1 MNPES
6 LIQSPESRGPNPE
19 SAVPSPESR
28 APSPGPRLPAGAQS
42 AEAGAPTPGEIE
54 RLIIRAPNPL
64 GDAIMSLPAMA
75 AVRAALGHRTLI
87 VAAAPSV
94 APLFEEITAVAPDQ
108 VITLNQAREVA
119 QLREAGAD
127 AILLLTNSFRT
138 AWVSRQA
145 RIPRRLGYRAHGRS
159 LLLTEGV
166 RKLRQRVH
174 QSEYYLHLVRE
185 LGFDDGRGLKAP
197 ALHPDSAADND
208 GVAFNDVAPGPS
220 GPLTA
225 PGLPRDIGL
234 PDPVAPGPLGP
245 GGSFIQTTPETRQRA
260 DAFLKTLGVDRS
272 APLVGFAPGAAY
284 GHAKRWPPDRVAQVI
299 ARLGARGVTCVM
311 VGADGDRA
319 AGREIESALPAG
331 SPVVNLI
338 GRTDLRL
345 LSGLLAS
352 CDVFVSND
360 SGAMHLAAAVGV
372 PVAAIFGPTN
382 ERVTAPLGDHDVI
395 IHQVFCRPCML
406 RDCPIDHRCMRRVSA
421 DTVFDTV
428 IRRLD
433 RAVPPESPA

>member
-1 MNPES
+1 LEGD
-6 LIQSPESRGPNPE
+6 LG
-19 SAVPSPESR
+19 
-28 APSPGPRLPAGAQS
+28 
-42 AEAGAPTPGEIE
+42 

-75 AVRAALGHRTLI
+75 AVRAALGDRTLI

-94 APLFEEITAVAPDQ
+94 APLFEEITVAAPDQ
-108 VITLNQAREVA
+108 VITLDRGREAA

-127 AILLLTNSFRT
+127 AILLFTNSLRT

-159 LLLTEGV
+159 LLLTQAV
-166 RKLRQRVH
+166 RKPRQRGH

-185 LGFDDGRGLKAP
+185 LGLGGGQA
-197 ALHPDSAADND
+197 HSS
-208 GVAFNDVAPGPS
+208 VGPS
-220 GPLTA
+220 
-225 PGLPRDIGL
+225 
-234 PDPVAPGPLGP
+234 V
-245 GGSFIQTTPETRQRA
+245 QTTPATCARV
-260 DAFLKTLGVDRS
+260 DAFLKILEIDRS

-299 ARLGARGVTCVM
+299 ARLGARGVTCVV
-311 VGADGDRA
+311 VGAGGDRNT
-319 AGREIESALPAG
+319 GREIESALPAG
-331 SPVVNLI
+331 SRVVNVI

-345 LSGLLAS
+345 LTGLLAS
-352 CDVFVSND
+352 CHAFVSND

-406 RDCPIDHRCMRRVSA
+406 RDCPIDHRCMRRVSV

-433 RAVPPESPA
+433 QRLPPESRA